1 MSGPDRR
8 YGNVSTDARTA
19 RYRRKRAERKDARAF
34 WGRRAPMS
42 PAAATPAWDSFVR
55 VFRRPGRVDPLD
67 AYPLPREYLEGDE
80 LN

>member
-1 MSGPDRR
+1 
-8 YGNVSTDARTA
+8 
-19 RYRRKRAERKDARAF
+19 
-34 WGRRAPMS
+34 MS